1 MDVQLGRILESLR
14 TSDLEENTIVLFTSD
29 HGEGMAAHRWVV
41 KLMLYEEHMRVPF
54 VLRWPG
60 HIPAGRV
67 DENHLVSGLDVLPT
81 LCDLAGIEYPQ
92 VTGASLREIIE
103 VPAVSG
109 SPFVVAELHP
119 DTEDLSLE
127 GRMLRTPRYKYIRF
141 SEGQNAEMLFD
152 LEVDP
157 GERKNLVQ
165 KNEKS
170 DVLDEHRALLHQWC
184 AQTKDHF
191 VFRL

>member
-1 MDVQLGRILESLR
+1 VDVQLGRLLESLR

-41 KLMLYEEHMRVPF
+41 KLMLYEEPLRVPF
-54 VLRWPG
+54 IARWPG
-60 HIPAGRV
+60 HIPAGHID
-67 DENHLVSGLDVLPT
+67 DEHLVSGLDVLPT
-81 LCDLAGIEYPQ
+81 LCDLAAIEYPQ
-92 VTGASLREIIE
+92 VTGMSLKE
-103 VPAVSG
+103 VIGDPAKSG
-109 SPFVVAELHP
+109 RPFVVAELYP

-127 GRMLRTPRYKYIRF
+127 GRMLRTQRYKYIRF

-152 LEVDP
+152 LENDP
-157 GERKNLVQ
+157 GERENLVQ

>member
-1 MDVQLGRILESLR
+1 
-14 TSDLEENTIVLFTSD
+14 
-29 HGEGMAAHRWVV
+29 
-41 KLMLYEEHMRVPF
+41 MRVPF
-54 VLRWPG
+54 VLRWPW
-60 HIPAGRV
+60 HIPAGLV